1 MAFVDLHQQRGYCTR
16 NRAMFTRRARPRFGA
31 FNARSTI
38 HLGYNLINVCAK
50 RRYAAGRDFEDLIN
64 DVHIDKSTLAL
75 YM

>member
-16 NRAMFTRRARPRFGA
+16 NVHARPRFGA

-50 RRYAAGRDFEDLIN
+50 WRHAAGRDFEDLIN

-75 YM
+75 